1 MGARAFVAM
10 VAPRGM
16 EAPEARRTFGA
27 MSARVRRP
35 ESQKPPNSTSVHM
48 KKRDISKFI
57 AEKHT
62 ITQKKAC
69 MILAT
74 LAALAADS
82 IERFGMFALPG
93 LVVVRSRFKP
103 AITACKKEIKGKWRD
118 VKARPARRWVDAV
131 PFLSF
136 SRAVARR
143 LYRRALLALLGID
156 PPYTGERRSPQT
168 QITQLQLD
176 IDRGNRVSW

>member
-1 MGARAFVAM
+1 
-10 VAPRGM
+10 
-16 EAPEARRTFGA
+16 
-27 MSARVRRP
+27 
-35 ESQKPPNSTSVHM
+35 M
-48 KKRDISKFI
+48 KTRDLAKFI

-93 LVVVRSRFKP
+93 IVVVRSRFKP
-103 AITACKKEIKGKWRD
+103 AITACKKEIKGKRRD